1 MHQFSCDDWR
11 LKLIS
16 FLDNFRCIRSPIIYG
31 DQALFVRQALFEQ
44 LEGFSNL
51 PILDDVAFCE
61 QPIAVTSPL
70 LLSPPV
76 VTDARQVF
84 KWASGEAFLAC
95 CSSFSMSSSVC
106 RCCFAHFPKVFDSLA
121 EGLGYSSVQHWRWHI
136 ESRRRSL
143 FVPILE

>member
-61 QPIAVTSPL
+61 QPIAITSPL

-76 VTDARQVF
+76 ATDARQVLKMGIWRSVPRMLLIILHVEF
-84 KWASGEAFLAC
+84 RLPVLPRAF
-95 CSSFSMSSSVC
+95 SKDI
-106 RCCFAHFPKVFDSLA
+106 R
-121 EGLGYSSVQHWRWHI
+121 
-136 ESRRRSL
+136 
-143 FVPILE
+143 